1 MSATVSAVNA
11 LAAAMEKYPTHAVNG
26 VTYVT
31 KVDGGKEIEDP
42 SYVVEIP
49 KPKAS
54 LLRQQAQAPQ
64 LLAPPTPSQSSQ
76 GGAGGGRLKS
86 LGDR

>member
-1 MSATVSAVNA
+1 V
-11 LAAAMEKYPTHAVNG
+11 
-26 VTYVT
+26 
-31 KVDGGKEIEDP
+31 KEIEDP

-49 KPKAS
+49 RPKAS

-64 LLAPPTPSQSSQ
+64 LLAPPTPNQSSQ

-86 LGDR
+86 LGDK